1 MSYIL
6 PQEKM
11 DRLDSAVKIL
21 DKLTEELTSRSKIL
35 AKTEYEYR
43 QAIAR
48 KQLEYRT
55 RGKNEPA
62 ALVINYAK
70 GDPIVAN
77 LRYKR
82 DLSRIDVD
90 VCKEQLRNHRLQIE
104 VLRSTLAYDRANYL
118 NQ

>member
-1 MSYIL
+1 MSNVL
-6 PQEKM
+6 PQEKI
-11 DRLDSAVKIL
+11 DRLDDAVKVL
-21 DKLTEELTSRSKIL
+21 NKLTEELTTRSKIL

-43 QAIAR
+43 QAIAK
-48 KQLEYRT
+48 KQLEFRT

-70 GDPIVAN
+70 GDPIVAK
-77 LRYKR
+77 LRYNR

-90 VCKEQLRNHRLQIE
+90 VCKEQLRNHRMQIE